1 MNPKMVGIFFLAIS
15 TGLPVSLGVDTFK
28 VWMWEEGTPLH
39 LVALLNITSFPY
51 IAKVF
56 FGPLVDQFKIPFLHQ
71 WLGRRRSWSLVSQ
84 VLMLLGFLLMGQVFG
99 SHHLMITIGILI
111 CISFASAF
119 NHTALNAYR
128 VEIMTPELNSIAAV
142 VGGLGYRL
150 SKLAAGAGALLLA
163 ASWGWNL
170 TYLIIPMI
178 FFVTIITTLLVEEP
192 PIHDQAPR
200 IEKGDFGIWFK
211 TRLVQPFKDFVQ
223 KHPVDWK
230 LITLFI
236 LLYGMGDFLVEGIS
250 TIFYLDIGF
259 NKVEVANIAKAF
271 GLICTIVGGVI
282 GGHLVLILG
291 INRMIYITTLLHCFS
306 YISLLALAQVG
317 DSLPWLYVS
326 VLAEFITEGMK
337 TSALVS
343 YVSLLC
349 GKTYYTASQ
358 YALFSSM
365 KVILRPILGAWAGVL
380 ATYLGWSAFFAVSMI
395 LSLIPLFFY
404 YRIQYRPMHHA
415 HSF

>member
-1 MNPKMVGIFFLAIS
+1 M
-15 TGLPVSLGVDTFK
+15 
-28 VWMWEEGTPLH
+28 
-39 LVALLNITSFPY
+39 
-51 IAKVF
+51 
-56 FGPLVDQFKIPFLHQ
+56 
-71 WLGRRRSWSLVSQ
+71 
-84 VLMLLGFLLMGQVFG
+84 
-99 SHHLMITIGILI
+99 
-111 CISFASAF
+111 
-119 NHTALNAYR
+119 
-128 VEIMTPELNSIAAV
+128 
-142 VGGLGYRL
+142 
-150 SKLAAGAGALLLA
+150 
-163 ASWGWNL
+163 
-170 TYLIIPMI
+170 
-178 FFVTIITTLLVEEP
+178 
-192 PIHDQAPR
+192 
-200 IEKGDFGIWFK
+200 
-211 TRLVQPFKDFVQ
+211 
-223 KHPVDWK
+223 
-230 LITLFI
+230 
-236 LLYGMGDFLVEGIS
+236 
-250 TIFYLDIGF
+250 
-259 NKVEVANIAKAF
+259 
-271 GLICTIVGGVI
+271 
-282 GGHLVLILG
+282 ILG

-415 HSF
+415 PSF